1 MTFIL
6 NIKTKCIGL
15 KTLRAL
21 QEARRQ
27 HFLLTFLMSMMLTR
41 ARQGNPAV
49 IQTLKE
55 IESVVLSTSPFFPS
69 WFLSGQGRSG
79 VLRGAKLGQCVTI
92 QNQPCPSLFSLEG
105 PLVGSL
111 QQGSSK
117 CNLWAISPPAFVFS
131 PPPI

>member
-15 KTLRAL
+15 KTLRPL
-21 QEARRQ
+21 QEAGRQ
-27 HFLLTFLMSMMLTR
+27 HFLLTFLMSMTLTR

-49 IQTLKE
+49 IRTLKE

-79 VLRGAKLGQCVTI
+79 VLRGAKLGQCV
-92 QNQPCPSLFSLEG
+92 NNPEPAM
-105 PLVGSL
+105 PLTVLPGGSL
-111 QQGSSK
+111 SGK
-117 CNLWAISPPAFVFS
+117 LAAGVIKM
-131 PPPI
+131 

>member
-15 KTLRAL
+15 KTPRAL

-27 HFLLTFLMSMMLTR
+27 HLTFLMSMTLTR

-49 IQTLKE
+49 IRALKE
-55 IESVVLSTSPFFPS
+55 IESIILSTSFFFPS

-117 CNLWAISPPAFVFS
+117 CNLWASSPSASVFG